1 MPLKLSITSY
11 QRLSPGQETTKIL
24 DRGSLTIGRAAQ
36 TDWILQD
43 PERILSGKHC
53 TIHHQ
58 DGDYYLTDN
67 SLNGTFLN
75 DSDQR
80 IPRNHTVKLHDG
92 DRFVLGE
99 YEIAATVLPGAAE
112 LAEIEPEGPVTD
124 IVPGPGS
131 SSPFAADLIGP
142 GAGFGG
148 SPARPGKPPF
158 ADLLGEDSLGLKP
171 AASPPP
177 QGRSITEPS
186 ADLLAPDRAF
196 FEPPALIPET
206 PPPAPPAPIPASSP
220 SLPDQATEAEA
231 PELLASVPDRLSPEP
246 PDQILPEPPD
256 ARAAAS
262 KPPANLVEP
271 VAEPIIPEDWW
282 LAPPAEPGEA
292 RSAVEPPLEFP
303 LPRQLPP
310 STLEDAHP
318 FVPEPPVPR
327 FGESAKPAAIP
338 APEPPLQRP
347 PPSAPPIPPPAPTP
361 PAPTPGLDTHS
372 LIHVF
377 LEGAGL
383 PHARLNE
390 DQLPE
395 IMANVGAIFRET
407 VRGLMEILLARGD
420 IKGEFRLDRTA
431 IGPVEN
437 NPLKTP
443 PGQPPL
449 RPEEV
454 MILLLIGQKDAYMSP
469 VQAVREGFN
478 DIKAHQLAVMAGIQ
492 SALTRLLERFDPHNL
507 ENRLQTYLLLIHL
520 ARIRKA
526 KYWDLFTNEY
536 QTIAREAEDD
546 FNELFGDE
554 FARAYEERLRGR

>member
-1 MPLKLSITSY
+1 MPLKLTITSY

-24 DRGSLTIGRAAQ
+24 DRGSLSIGRAAQ
-36 TDWILQD
+36 ADWILQD

-53 TIHHQ
+53 TLHHQ
-58 DGDYYLTDN
+58 DGDYHLTDN
-67 SLNGTFLN
+67 STNGTFLN
-75 DSDQR
+75 DSEQR

-99 YEIAATVLPGAAE
+99 YEIAATLLPGAAE

-124 IVPGPGS
+124 IVPSPGF
-131 SSPFAADLIGP
+131 P
-142 GAGFGG
+142 
-148 SPARPGKPPF
+148 SPAGMDLLGGGAESGGGAAQPGKPSF
-158 ADLLGEDSLGLKP
+158 ADLLSEDSLGLKHP
-171 AASPPP
+171 PGPPP
-177 QGRSITEPS
+177 RGQAVTEPS

-206 PPPAPPAPIPASSP
+206 PPAPAPF
-220 SLPDQATEAEA
+220 LPDQSAEA
-231 PELLASVPDRLSPEP
+231 VAPEPVAPMPDWPPPESPDQRPLEPPAARATAFEPPASV
-246 PDQILPEPPD
+246 
-256 ARAAAS
+256 
-262 KPPANLVEP
+262 VEP

-282 LAPPAEPGEA
+282 MAPPATPSEA
-292 RSAVEPPLEFP
+292 RSAATPPLELP
-303 LPRQLPP
+303 SPRQPSP
-310 STLEDAHP
+310 STPVEARPLIL
-318 FVPEPPVPR
+318 EPPAPR
-327 FGESAKPAAIP
+327 FAEPARPAATP
-338 APEPPLQRP
+338 TPE
-347 PPSAPPIPPPAPTP
+347 PPPAPTP
-361 PAPTPGLDTHS
+361 PAPTPGLEIHS
-372 LIHVF
+372 LIQAF

-395 IMANVGAIFRET
+395 IMANLGAIFRET

-454 MILLLIGQKDAYMSP
+454 MILLLVGQKDAYMSP

-492 SALTRLLERFDPHNL
+492 AALTRLLERFDPGNL
-507 ENRLQTYLLLIHL
+507 EKRLQPNVLDSLLPGS
-520 ARIRKA
+520 RKA
-526 KYWDLFTNEY
+526 KYWDLFNNEY
-536 QTIAREAEDD
+536 QAIAREAEDD

>member
-1 MPLKLSITSY
+1 MPLKLTITSY

-24 DRGSLTIGRAAQ
+24 DRGSLSIGRAAHA
-36 TDWILQD
+36 DWILQD

-53 TIHHQ
+53 TLHHQ
-58 DGDYYLTDN
+58 DGDYHLTDN
-67 SLNGTFLN
+67 STNGTFLN
-75 DSDQR
+75 DSEQR
-80 IPRNHTVKLHDG
+80 IPRNQTVKLHDG

-99 YEIAATVLPGAAE
+99 YEIAATLLPGAAA

-124 IVPGPGS
+124 IVPSPGFP
-131 SSPFAADLIGP
+131 SPSGLDLLDGGGAESGGGAAQ
-142 GAGFGG
+142 
-148 SPARPGKPPF
+148 PGKPSF
-158 ADLLGEDSLGLKP
+158 ADLFSEDSLGLKHP
-171 AASPPP
+171 PGSPPP
-177 QGRSITEPS
+177 GQAITEPS
-186 ADLLAPDRAF
+186 SDLLAPDRAF

-206 PPPAPPAPIPASSP
+206 PSALTPAPSSSLLDRPAPAVVPEPMAP
-220 SLPDQATEAEA
+220 MPDWQ
-231 PELLASVPDRLSPEP
+231 PPEP
-246 PDQILPEPPD
+246 PDQIPTESPD
-256 ARAAAS
+256 ARPAAS
-262 KPPANLVEP
+262 QPPANIVEP
-271 VAEPIIPEDWW
+271 VAGPIIPEDWW
-282 LAPPAEPGEA
+282 MASPATPNEA
-292 RSAVEPPLEFP
+292 RSAAEPPLE
-303 LPRQLPP
+303 PP
-310 STLEDAHP
+310 WQSPASTLEDAR
-318 FVPEPPVPR
+318 PV
-327 FGESAKPAAIP
+327 
-338 APEPPLQRP
+338 APEPPAPGFGEPVGTAATSAPRP
-347 PPSAPPIPPPAPTP
+347 PLPTP
-361 PAPTPGLDTHS
+361 PLSTPPLPAPASTPKLDVQP
-372 LIHVF
+372 LIHAF

-383 PHARLNE
+383 RHARLNE

-395 IMANVGAIFRET
+395 IMANLGAIFRET

-454 MILLLIGQKDAYMSP
+454 MILLLIGQKGAYMSP

-492 SALTRLLERFDPHNL
+492 AALARLLERFDPDNL
-507 ENRLQTYLLLIHL
+507 ENRLKPNVLDNILPGS
-520 ARIRKA
+520 RKA
-526 KYWDLFTNEY
+526 KYWDLFTSEY

>member
-1 MPLKLSITSY
+1 MPLKLTITSY

-58 DGDYYLTDN
+58 DGDYHLTDN
-67 SLNGTFLN
+67 STNGTFLN

-80 IPRNHTVKLHDG
+80 IPRNQTIKLHDG

-99 YEIAATVLPGAAE
+99 YEIAAALLPGAAE
-112 LAEIEPEGPVTD
+112 LAELEPEGPVTD
-124 IVPGPGS
+124 IVPGPGLNPPS
-131 SSPFAADLIGP
+131 STDLFGP
-142 GAGFGG
+142 DAEPAGG
-148 SPARPGKPPF
+148 PASSGQPSF
-158 ADLLGEDSLGLKP
+158 ADLLGEDSLDLKHP
-171 AASPPP
+171 PGSPPRG
-177 QGRSITEPS
+177 QIVTEPS
-186 ADLLAPDRAF
+186 ADLMAPDRAF
-196 FEPPALIPET
+196 FEPPALIPEM
-206 PPPAPPAPIPASSP
+206 PSAPPAAPASVVPPAADIPVQPPSAPAERLAAVDEPSASP
-220 SLPDQATEAEA
+220 A
-231 PELLASVPDRLSPEP
+231 ASVPEP
-246 PDQILPEPPD
+246 QT
-256 ARAAAS
+256 
-262 KPPANLVEP
+262 
-271 VAEPIIPEDWW
+271 IPEDWW
-282 LAPPAEPGEA
+282 MTPSAAPSEARPAAVPPSESPPFARSPTPTPAEAPP
-292 RSAVEPPLEFP
+292 S
-303 LPRQLPP
+303 
-310 STLEDAHP
+310 
-318 FVPEPPVPR
+318 VPEPPASH
-327 FGESAKPAAIP
+327 FAESVDAATP
-338 APEPPLQRP
+338 PFEPPPQRSSP
-347 PPSAPPIPPPAPTP
+347 PPSFAPPPVSTAAAAP
-361 PAPTPGLDTHS
+361 PGLDTQS
-372 LIHVF
+372 LIQAF

-383 PHARLNE
+383 PQARLNE
-390 DQLPE
+390 DRLPE
-395 IMANVGAIFRET
+395 IMANLGAIFRET

-454 MILLLIGQKDAYMSP
+454 MVLLLIRQQDAYMSP
-469 VQAVREGFN
+469 VQAVHEGFN

-507 ENRLQTYLLLIHL
+507 ENRLQPNVLDSILPGS
-520 ARIRKA
+520 RKA
-526 KYWDLFTNEY
+526 KYWDLFTSEY
-536 QTIAREAEDD
+536 QAIAREAEDD

>member
-1 MPLKLSITSY
+1 MPLKLTITSY

-24 DRGSLTIGRAAQ
+24 DRGSLTIGRAGQ

-58 DGDYYLTDN
+58 DGAYFLTDN
-67 SLNGTFLN
+67 STNGTFLN

-80 IPRNHTVKLHDG
+80 IPRNQTVKLHDG
-92 DRFVLGE
+92 DRFILGE
-99 YEIAATVLPGAAE
+99 YEIAASLAPSAVE

-124 IVPGPGS
+124 ILP
-131 SSPFAADLIGP
+131 SPDL
-142 GAGFGG
+142 A
-148 SPARPGKPPF
+148 PPLA
-158 ADLLGEDSLGLKP
+158 ADLLGAGAAAHPGKPSFADILSEDSLGLQRAP
-171 AASPPP
+171 GSPPP
-177 QGRSITEPS
+177 GQAITEPP

-196 FEPPALIPET
+196 LEPPAMIPET
-206 PPPAPPAPIPASSP
+206 PPAPSASSP
-220 SLPDQATEAEA
+220 FLPDQSAEPVT
-231 PELLASVPDRLSPEP
+231 PELLPPVPDRLPPKPPEQIVPESPA
-246 PDQILPEPPD
+246 

-262 KPPANLVEP
+262 QPPAGIVEP

-282 LAPPAEPGEA
+282 MTPPAAPSEA
-292 RSAVEPPLEFP
+292 RFAVTPPPEAALFQRSPTPKPAETPPIVPKPPTTRFDEP
-303 LPRQLPP
+303 
-310 STLEDAHP
+310 
-318 FVPEPPVPR
+318 V
-327 FGESAKPAAIP
+327 KPAAAPI
-338 APEPPLQRP
+338 PEPSPQRP
-347 PPSAPPIPPPAPTP
+347 LPATPPLPPPAPKP
-361 PAPTPGLDTHS
+361 PTAPPGLDIQS

-383 PHARLNE
+383 PHARLSE
-390 DQLPE
+390 EQLPE
-395 IMANVGAIFRET
+395 IMANLGAIFRET

-454 MILLLIGQKDAYMSP
+454 MILLLIGQKGAYMSP

-492 SALTRLLERFDPHNL
+492 AALARLLERFDPDNL
-507 ENRLQTYLLLIHL
+507 ENRLQPNVLDNILPGS
-520 ARIRKA
+520 RKA
-526 KYWDLFTNEY
+526 KYWDLFTSEY

>member
-1 MPLKLSITSY
+1 MPLKLTITSY

-58 DGDYYLTDN
+58 DGAYFLTDN
-67 SLNGTFLN
+67 STNGTFLN

-80 IPRNHTVKLHDG
+80 IPRNQTVKLHDG

-99 YEIAATVLPGAAE
+99 YEIAATLLPGAAE
-112 LAEIEPEGPVTD
+112 LAEIEPEGPATD
-124 IVPGPGS
+124 IITTTPGPPP
-131 SSPFAADLIGP
+131 PFAADLL
-142 GAGFGG
+142 GAGAE
-148 SPARPGKPPF
+148 PADGLANLGKPSF
-158 ADLLGEDSLGLKP
+158 TDLLGEDSLGLKSP
-171 AASPPP
+171 IGSPPR
-177 QGRSITEPS
+177 GRVITEPS

-196 FEPPALIPET
+196 IEPPAMIPET
-206 PPPAPPAPIPASSP
+206 PPAPPIPASLP
-220 SLPDQATEAEA
+220 SLPDRPAESA
-231 PELLASVPDRLSPEP
+231 VPESVIPVPDRE
-246 PDQILPEPPD
+246 LPEPP
-256 ARAAAS
+256 AREPFEPPAVLAAALE
-262 KPPANLVEP
+262 PAAGEVEP
-271 VAEPIIPEDWW
+271 GAESIIPEDWW
-282 LAPPAEPGEA
+282 MASPAAAGEA
-292 RSAVEPPLEFP
+292 G
-303 LPRQLPP
+303 
-310 STLEDAHP
+310 STLEPPMELPSPRQSRSPTLEVEEARP
-318 FVPEPPVPR
+318 FIPEPSAPQFGEPAMPAATPVPEPPPR
-327 FGESAKPAAIP
+327 RPIP
-338 APEPPLQRP
+338 SPPPP
-347 PPSAPPIPPPAPTP
+347 PPSVPTAEAAP
-361 PAPTPGLDTHS
+361 PGLDARS
-372 LIHVF
+372 LIQAF

-383 PHARLNE
+383 RHARLNE
-390 DQLPE
+390 DQLLE
-395 IMANVGAIFRET
+395 IMASVGAIFRET

-420 IKGEFRLDRTA
+420 VKGEFRLDRTA

-492 SALTRLLERFDPHNL
+492 SALTRLLERFDPQNL
-507 ENRLQTYLLLIHL
+507 ESRLQPNVLDSILPGS
-520 ARIRKA
+520 RKA
-526 KYWDLFTNEY
+526 KYWDLFTSEY
-536 QTIAREAEDD
+536 QAIAREAEDD

-554 FARAYEERLRGR
+554 FARAYEKRLRAP